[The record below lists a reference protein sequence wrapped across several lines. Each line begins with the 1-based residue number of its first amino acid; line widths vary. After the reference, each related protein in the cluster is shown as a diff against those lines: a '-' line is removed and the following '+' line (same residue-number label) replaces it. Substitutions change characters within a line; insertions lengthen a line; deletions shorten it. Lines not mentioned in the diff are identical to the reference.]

1 MVALCV
7 VLIALSDQPVAGA
20 SRRLLEYSPAPV
32 DNPLKGLVPYQ
43 GDRRKL
49 FPHSLEF
56 NYLPYSIL
64 VKGYDEF
71 DWDPLER
78 MLDDIASRGHQAV
91 LRVYLEY
98 PNKTGA
104 IPEFL
109 LRDGLKVHK
118 YATSNTAS
126 PAAAQAETPDYE
138 DKNLRKSLTGFI
150 AALGE
155 RYDGDPRIG
164 FITAGLLGAWGEWHT
179 YPRSELF
186 ASKTVQLEV
195 MDAYEA
201 AFKITRVL
209 LRYPTGDGDDRLAKN
224 ADRKFGYHDDSF
236 AWATLDTGKH
246 EDSWFFMAKLKS
258 RRASRRDQVERRTR
272 SAGRSARRHGARC
285 STTSPDNK
293 RIQNF
298 RQCVEATHV
307 SWLMDSGMFK
317 QEQKADRIK
326 RAEQEVRRMGYEF
339 HAPAVTIGEVKGGKL
354 TVSLEVENRGVAPFY
369 YDWQPEYGLLA
380 NGQAVKTFAG
390 TGKLT
395 GLLPGDKPRLW
406 ADMLDVSG
414 VKAGNYT
421 LAVRVPN
428 PMKRRQADTIRQ
440 RHPGHRARLALTR
453 RHPDSVRQ
461 LEISMNQTTPVLL
474 ATALLATGAA
484 NPVFVTSDPNGGW
497 SNGGYYVHNNMWN
510 SAKYSPCTSTLHA
523 WSYDNWHVVTR
534 MNNKT
539 GDGAVKTYPNVHR
552 DYGSVPIDS
561 FDSITSTFAETSPRV
576 GIYNCRLRHLDQ
588 RHRQA
593 GLHGDHDL
601 DRELQP
607 GARRQIRAGRDLRQP
622 NLQGIQ
628 ESRQRL
634 HRLRGD
640 DQLHLGDRES
650 PRDHEVGHG
659 QRLALRQVHLEP
671 DLLRRGD
678 RVDGRCRGHVPG
690 YRLLDRRAVK
700 TEGRP
705 HGARKRGDKSG
716 AGQRP
721 SPEHSAENRINPPR
735 HHHLDLAWVDWRLAV
750 FRSIFSLLRWGC
762 DLLHYAFLA
771 AVAAGR

>member
-1 MVALCV
+1 MIRASMVAWCV

-43 GDRRKL
+43 GDRRKM

-71 DWDPLER
+71 DWAPLER
-78 MLDDIASRGHQAV
+78 MLEGIASRGHQAV
-91 LRVYLEY
+91 LRVYLEF

-118 YATSNTAS
+118 YATGNTAS

-155 RYDGDPRIG
+155 RYDGDPRVG

-246 EDSWFFMAKLKS
+246 EDSWFFMAKLRTAGPAAGTKWKAHPIGGEI
-258 RRASRRDQVERRTR
+258 RPEAWGQVFD
-272 SAGRSARRHGARC
+272 G
-285 STTSPDNK
+285 SPDNK

-298 RQCVEATHV
+298 RQCLEATHV

-317 QEQKADRIK
+317 QERKADRIK

-339 HAPAVTIGEVKGGKL
+339 HAPAVRIGEVTGGKL

-380 NGQAVKTFAG
+380 NGQAMKTFAG

-428 PMKRRQADTIRQ
+428 PMKGGKPIRFANATQ
-440 RHPGHRARLALTR
+440 
-453 RHPDSVRQ
+453 DIVRDW
-461 LEISMNQTTPVLL
+461 LS
-474 ATALLATGAA
+474 
-484 NPVFVTSDPNGGW
+484 
-497 SNGGYYVHNNMWN
+497 
-510 SAKYSPCTSTLHA
+510 
-523 WSYDNWHVVTR
+523 
-534 MNNKT
+534 
-539 GDGAVKTYPNVHR
+539 
-552 DYGSVPIDS
+552 
-561 FDSITSTFAETSPRV
+561 
-576 GIYNCRLRHLDQ
+576 
-588 RHRQA
+588 
-593 GLHGDHDL
+593 
-601 DRELQP
+601 
-607 GARRQIRAGRDLRQP
+607 
-622 NLQGIQ
+622 
-628 ESRQRL
+628 
-634 HRLRGD
+634 
-640 DQLHLGDRES
+640 LGDI
-650 PRDHEVGHG
+650 
-659 QRLALRQVHLEP
+659 
-671 DLLRRGD
+671 
-678 RVDGRCRGHVPG
+678 
-690 YRLLDRRAVK
+690 
-700 TEGRP
+700 
-705 HGARKRGDKSG
+705 
-716 AGQRP
+716 
-721 SPEHSAENRINPPR
+721 RIP
-735 HHHLDLAWVDWRLAV
+735 
-750 FRSIFSLLRWGC
+750 
-762 DLLHYAFLA
+762 
-771 AVAAGR
+771 